1 MKKLIALIMMT
12 ATLLSAS
19 FVVASAGETKLTT
32 TVPDA
37 SYTLNIPA
45 NQEIQFGN
53 TETDIG
59 NITVTGSSAFAV
71 GKNLEVTLTWDDFK
85 ADGVT
90 TTIPFT
96 IHARRKTELTPY
108 YQTIGDEI
116 NSGGKLTFYGKSDG
130 TCDEYFHHEN
140 NSNIKAEGFGV
151 SIKSTDWG
159 KALVGEYSS
168 VITFTSEV
176 VSASA

>member
-1 MKKLIALIMMT
+1 MKKLIALIVMT
-12 ATLLSAS
+12 AALLSAS

-37 SYTLNIPA
+37 SYTLNIPV
-45 NQEIQFGN
+45 NQEITFGAI
-53 TETDIG
+53 TTSIG
-59 NITVTGSSAFAV
+59 NVTVTGASGFAV
-71 GKNLEVTLTWDDFK
+71 NKNLEVTLTWDDFK

-96 IHARRKTELTPY
+96 IQAKHKNANGFY
-108 YQTIGDEI
+108 DMVGDEI
-116 NSGGKLTFYGKSDG
+116 NSGGKLTFYGKIDG
-130 TCDEYFHHEN
+130 TCDEYFHER
-140 NSNIKAEGFGV
+140 NSSVNAEGFWV
-151 SIKSTDWG
+151 SIGSTDWG
-159 KALVGEYSS
+159 KALAGEYSS